1 MITSDTAP
9 WIGSQSFSRQPWMI
23 RVKWLIYYYCKK
35 LAMLMIWVL
44 APCPTFRTFKCSW
57 KQMQLWP
64 LTSIMLWLIQ
74 CHHTVSPGKKKTLAV
89 NIHSLNSITPNR
101 NLKSWCH
108 CHQIMKKA
116 TVTRIINNCEVVVT
130 GEAGKQRTTRK
141 AKQRNKLF

>member
-1 MITSDTAP
+1 
-9 WIGSQSFSRQPWMI
+9 
-23 RVKWLIYYYCKK
+23 
-35 LAMLMIWVL
+35 
-44 APCPTFRTFKCSW
+44 
-57 KQMQLWP
+57 
-64 LTSIMLWLIQ
+64 MLWLIQ

-89 NIHSLNSITPNR
+89 NIHSLNSITP
-101 NLKSWCH
+101 LLCH